1 MDLGVGGS
9 LEVTESLGEAGT
21 APSCA
26 SAVLALPQARLG
38 VDTLPEPFLK
48 TRTPPTPCPPPW
60 DVPSRRNAGW
70 RFPNAYF
77 PASQF
82 RKT

>member
-48 TRTPPTPCPPPW
+48 TRTPPHPLPPALGCAQQKE
-60 DVPSRRNAGW
+60 RRLA
-70 RFPNAYF
+70 F
-77 PASQF
+77 S
-82 RKT
+82 